1 MTTGRIW
8 LIGGTHESAQLAIA
22 LVSDRPEGIAKADLA
37 CIVSVT
43 TEAAK
48 VLYPVTPNL
57 QVVVGKFCFDQLGQ
71 FLQTQK
77 ITVIL
82 DASHPYAVEISR
94 LAIAAATQLQIPY
107 LRFERPALEA
117 APDDDSP
124 IIKLDSFATLL
135 AGSYLQGQRVLLT
148 VGYKP
153 LSLFTP
159 WQTQAMLFARI
170 LPSTVAL
177 EAAIA
182 AGFQPECLL
191 AVRPPVPAEMERA
204 LWQHWQISL
213 VVTKASGKPGGEEIK
228 RAVATELGVTLVVI
242 TRPNM
247 LYPQQTSNLSAAL
260 EFCYQHANDSRI

>member
-1 MTTGRIW
+1 VATGPIW

-22 LVSDRPEGIAKADLA
+22 IAKTDLA

-48 VLYPVTPNL
+48 ALYPVTTNL
-57 QVVVGKFCFDQLGQ
+57 QVVVGKFCSEQLEQ

-82 DASHPYAVEISR
+82 DASHPYAVEISQ

-107 LRFERPALEA
+107 LRFERPVLEA
-117 APDDDSP
+117 VPDDNSP
-124 IIKLDSFATLL
+124 IITLDSFATLL
-135 AGSYLQGQRVLLT
+135 AGSYLQRQRVLLT

-153 LSLFTP
+153 LSLFAA
-159 WQTQAMLFARI
+159 WQNQTTLFARI
-170 LPSTVAL
+170 LPSMIAL
-177 EAAIA
+177 EAAIS
-182 AGFQPECLL
+182 AGFQPERLF
-191 AVRPPVPAEMERA
+191 AMRPPVPAEIERA

-213 VVTKASGKPGGEEIK
+213 VVTKASGKLGGEDIK
-228 RAVATELGVTLVVI
+228 QAVATELGVTLVVI

-247 LYPQQTSNLSAAL
+247 PYPQQTSDLSTAL
-260 EFCYQHANDSRI
+260 EFCYRHANDSRI